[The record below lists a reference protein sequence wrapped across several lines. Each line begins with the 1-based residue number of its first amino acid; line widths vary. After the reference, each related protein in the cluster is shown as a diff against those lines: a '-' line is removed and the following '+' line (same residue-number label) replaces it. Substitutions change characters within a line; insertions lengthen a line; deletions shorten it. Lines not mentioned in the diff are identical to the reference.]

1 MNRMKIAI
9 IALLTMVSLPVM
21 AMDLLDTYRLAQQ
34 NDPAWRATLN
44 TYLAEQQNE
53 GIAYGGLLPNVSLF
67 GTVNRSRFE
76 PDVSPQ
82 TFLSTNRQ
90 YSLSVRQP
98 VFSPE
103 RWARYQQAKV
113 ATHLND
119 ATLQA
124 DQQAFV
130 LKVAEAYFKVLQAEA
145 QLASLRAEEDA
156 FNRQYQMMQARFKAG
171 VVARTDVTEA
181 LAQSQNAL
189 ANRISAEVN
198 ITASREELTAILGQ
212 PVAQLAALRQDLPYE
227 PPYPSQIAEW
237 EALAK
242 QHNPN
247 IAVARLRADVAEQ
260 NRNIQAAGHQPRL
273 DLIGSAS
280 QNKQDLSLQ
289 SFNDGRSL
297 SVGLELSIPIYSGGQ
312 TTRLVRQAA
321 YQVDAAK
328 DQISA
333 TERQAT
339 SQVRSAFLNLQADQA
354 RIAAR
359 QAAVES
365 GEVVAEASQ
374 VGYELGVR
382 NIVDVLLAQRSAFVA
397 RRDFI
402 AARYAYVLNVLRLR
416 AAAGQLTA
424 NDLAEINSW
433 LK

>member
-1 MNRMKIAI
+1 MNHMKTAI

-34 NDPAWRATLN
+34 NDPAWRVTLN

-212 PVAQLAALRQDLPYE
+212 PVEQLAALRQDLPYE

-354 RIAAR
+354 RLAAR

>member
-1 MNRMKIAI
+1 MNHMKTAI
-9 IALLTMVSLPVM
+9 VVLLTMVSLPVM

-34 NDPAWRATLN
+34 NDPAWRVTLN

-297 SVGLELSIPIYSGGQ
+297 SVGIELSIPIYSGGQ

>member
-1 MNRMKIAI
+1 MNSMKTAI
-9 IALLTMVSLPVM
+9 VILLTMVSLPVM
-21 AMDLLDTYRLAQQ
+21 AMDLIDTYRLAQQ

-53 GIAYGGLLPNVSLF
+53 AIAYGGLLPSVSAF

-76 PDVSPQ
+76 PDISPE
-82 TFLSTNRQ
+82 TFLSTSRQ

-98 VFSPE
+98 IFSPE
-103 RWARYQQAKV
+103 RWAQYQQAKV
-113 ATHLND
+113 STHLND
-119 ATLQA
+119 ATLRA

-145 QLASLRAEEDA
+145 QLASLRAEENA
-156 FNRQYQMMQARFKAG
+156 FERQHAMMQARFKAG

-181 LAQSQNAL
+181 LAQSQNAV
-189 ANRISAEVN
+189 ANRISAEVD

-212 PVAQLAALRQDLPYE
+212 PVTQLAALRQELPYE
-227 PPYPSQIAEW
+227 APYPNQIGDW

-247 IAVARLRADVAEQ
+247 VAVARLRAEVAEK
-260 NRNIQAAGHQPRL
+260 NRKIQAAGHQPRL

-280 QNKQDLSLQ
+280 ENKQDLSLQ

-297 SVGLELSIPIYSGGQ
+297 SLGLELSIPIYSGGQ

-328 DQISA
+328 DQITA

-339 SQVRSAFLNLQADQA
+339 SQVRSAFLNLQADQS

-359 QAAVES
+359 QAAVIS

-382 NIVDVLLAQRSAFVA
+382 NIVEVLLAQRSAFAA

-402 AARYAYVLNVLRLR
+402 AARYDYVMNVLRLR

-424 NDLAEINSW
+424 GDLAEINTW

>member
-1 MNRMKIAI
+1 MNHMKTAI
-9 IALLTMVSLPVM
+9 VVLLTMVSLPVM

-156 FNRQYQMMQARFKAG
+156 FNHPYQMMQARFKAG

-212 PVAQLAALRQDLPYE
+212 PVEQLAALRQDLPYE

>member
-280 QNKQDLSLQ
+280 ENKQDLSLQ

-297 SVGLELSIPIYSGGQ
+297 SVGLELSIPMYSGGQ

-328 DQISA
+328 DQITA

>member
-227 PPYPSQIAEW
+227 PPYPNQIAEW

-260 NRNIQAAGHQPRL
+260 NRNIQAAGHKPRL

-280 QNKQDLSLQ
+280 ENKQDLSLQ
-289 SFNDGRSL
+289 SFNDGRNL

-328 DQISA
+328 DQITA

-365 GEVVAEASQ
+365 GDVVAEASQ

-402 AARYAYVLNVLRLR
+402 AARYAYVINVLRLR

>member
-156 FNRQYQMMQARFKAG
+156 FNHQYQMMQARFKAG

-227 PPYPSQIAEW
+227 PPYPNQIAEW